1 MVSDIP
7 QGEPAGAAM
16 DLRDRLDLLG
26 LDAADRA
33 RLRELRP
40 LIEAA
45 TGPALEAFCARIR
58 ERPELAAMFR
68 DVAAMAGAV
77 RKQTTHWARIA
88 EADFGP
94 DYAAAVRRV
103 GRIHA
108 DIGLEPKAYMGG
120 YGVVLDTLIRQVV
133 AARLGGRFGL
143 GRTRAAVLGA
153 ELSVLVRA
161 ALLDIE
167 LSVSLYLEN
176 IEAARQRAEAAQAE
190 ASAQLAGALGRLAEG
205 DLGVR
210 IDSAIGE
217 ETRFNSTVVALATVM
232 GTVGA
237 AASRIDGN
245 AREIAAAAEDLS
257 RRTEQQAA
265 SLEQTAAAL
274 DQLTG
279 NVRAAA
285 QRAETA
291 RRRVSEVRQ
300 DAETSGRLMSET
312 RAAID
317 RVEGSSREVGQ
328 IISLIDEIAF
338 QTNLLALNAGVESAR
353 AGEAGRGFA
362 VVASEVRVLAQ
373 RSSDAA
379 RQIRALID
387 RSNENVSEGVSRV
400 EATAEALHRIVGGVA
415 EVDAAV
421 AEMVGSAQ
429 AQSTGIAEINAAVAE
444 LDKVTQQNAA
454 MVEENTATANSLR
467 SDAEGLSAEVGRF
480 SSGGGAAPGPLRRY
494 AAE

>member
-1 MVSDIP
+1 MGSDMP
-7 QGEPAGAAM
+7 QGAGA
-16 DLRDRLDLLG
+16 DIDITRRLDLLG

-33 RLRELRP
+33 RLRALGP
-40 LIEAA
+40 MIEAA
-45 TGPALEAFCARIR
+45 TGPALAAFYAQIR
-58 ERPELAAMFR
+58 ARPELAAMFR
-68 DVAAMAGAV
+68 DAASMAGAE
-77 RKQTTHWARIA
+77 RKQMAHWARIA

-94 DYAAAVRRV
+94 GYAAAVRRV

-108 DIGLEPKAYMGG
+108 DIGLEPQAYIGG
-120 YGVVLDTLIRQVV
+120 YGVVLDALIRHVV
-133 AARLGGRFGL
+133 ATRPGGPFGMGRARA
-143 GRTRAAVLGA
+143 TELGA
-153 ELSVLVRA
+153 NLSVLVRA
-161 ALLDIE
+161 ALLDID
-167 LSVSLYLEN
+167 LSISLYLEN
-176 IEAARQRAEAAQAE
+176 IEAARQRAEAARAE
-190 ASAQLAGALGRLAEG
+190 AFGLLADALGRLAEG
-205 DLGVR
+205 DLAVR
-210 IDSAIGE
+210 IDSAVGD
-217 ETRFNSTVVALATVM
+217 ETRFNSTVVALAAVM
-232 GTVGA
+232 ATVGA
-237 AASRIDGN
+237 AAGRIDGN

-265 SLEQTAAAL
+265 NLEETAAAL

-285 QRAETA
+285 QQAETA
-291 RRRVSEVRQ
+291 RRRVAEVRQ

-317 RVEGSSREVGQ
+317 RVEGSSKEVGQ

-400 EATAEALHRIVGGVA
+400 EGTAEALHRIVAGMA

-421 AEMVGSAQ
+421 AEMVGTAQ
-429 AQSTGIAEINAAVAE
+429 AQSTGIAEINAAVGE

-454 MVEENTATANSLR
+454 MVEENTAAANSLR
-467 SDAEGLSAEVGRF
+467 SDAEGLMAEVGRF
-480 SSGGGAAPGPLRRY
+480 SGEAAAPAPLRRY